1 MKYIKLIEE
10 NQIAEI
16 LSKTNLVVTDFSSI
30 IFDMIYRRKPY
41 IIYIPDIN
49 DPYISS
55 KYEDNNYII
64 IKKFLS
70 NEFEFENI
78 YLDINSTI
86 NRINYYINNKFK
98 LDNNLKVFYKQFN
111 FKNGSIINEFID
123 FLLDKNS
130 MIINDN

>member
-1 MKYIKLIEE
+1 
-10 NQIAEI
+10 
-16 LSKTNLVVTDFSSI
+16 
-30 IFDMIYRRKPY
+30 MIYRRKPY

-49 DPYISS
+49 DPHIST

-64 IKKFLS
+64 IKKFQS

-78 YLDINSTI
+78 YFDINTTV

-98 LDNNLKVFYKQFN
+98 LDNNLKIFYKQFN
-111 FKNGSIINEFID
+111 FKKGSIINEFID

-130 MIINDN
+130 MIISDN